1 MKLLS
6 IILSTP
12 KAAMVS
18 AATTCAF
25 ICSYFLGL
33 AMDNAEQFLSV
44 ACVVLLDGF
53 FGVIAGFKREGFKT
67 FKAIKVLRTLVLW
80 WVILGVLLS
89 IEKSFAGTSWLSE
102 TVIVPFLI
110 FQVISALK
118 NASLSGYIK
127 TDLLIKILKKIDQH
141 KETKK

>member
-1 MKLLS
+1 MKNLILSAPSGILLS
-6 IILSTP
+6 
-12 KAAMVS
+12 AS
-18 AATTCAF
+18 ATCAF
-25 ICSYFLGL
+25 LCSYFLGL

-53 FGVIAGFKREGFKT
+53 FGVIAGYKREGFKT

-80 WVILGVLLS
+80 WIILGVLLS

-110 FQVISALK
+110 FQIVSALK

-127 TDLLIKILKKIDQH
+127 ADLLTKILEKIDQH

>member
-1 MKLLS
+1 MKTT
-6 IILSTP
+6 I
-12 KAAMVS
+12 AS

-80 WVILGVLLS
+80 WIILGVLLS
-89 IEKSFAGTSWLSE
+89 IEKSFDGTSWLSE
-102 TVIVPFLI
+102 TVIVPFLL
-110 FQVISALK
+110 FQIVSALK

-127 TDLLIKILKKIDQH
+127 ADLLTKILEKIDQH